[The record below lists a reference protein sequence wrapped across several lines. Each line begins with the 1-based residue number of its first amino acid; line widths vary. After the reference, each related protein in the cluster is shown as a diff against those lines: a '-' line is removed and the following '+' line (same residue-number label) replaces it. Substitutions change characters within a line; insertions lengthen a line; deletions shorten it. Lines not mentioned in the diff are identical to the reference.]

1 MSAVIA
7 VIGSGY
13 VGLTTGVC
21 LASLGHRVTCA
32 DIDERRIALLEQ
44 GQTPFVERG
53 LGELLACGR
62 EEGNLQFTS
71 DVRSAVRGCEFIYL
85 CLPTPRS
92 SDGSADLSYL
102 GDAVANIADLLEPN
116 SIVINKSTVPVG
128 SVNFVEQIIGRDDIR
143 VVSNPE
149 FLREGSA
156 VHDFFH
162 PDRIVVGSNHRDAAI
177 KVADLYKAISSVVM
191 VTDPSS
197 AEMIKY
203 ASNAFLAMKLSYVNE
218 IANLCES
225 LGADADD
232 VLLGMGYDKRIGRE
246 FLEPGPGW
254 GGSCFPKD
262 SLALLEMARDV
273 GCRFDMVESMIESNA
288 HQFDLIVE
296 SVQKLLKAGLEGSRI
311 AIWGL
316 TFKAETDDRRNSPA
330 VAVARRLL
338 DRGANVVAFDPTV
351 VGQIPEEPR
360 IEIASDEIAA
370 CRSSDALVV
379 LTEWDQFKWISPE
392 SVASAMKSRAVVDAR
407 NLLDPNAFRRSGF
420 TYVGRGR

>member
-1 MSAVIA
+1 M
-7 VIGSGY
+7 
-13 VGLTTGVC
+13 
-21 LASLGHRVTCA
+21 
-32 DIDERRIALLEQ
+32 
-44 GQTPFVERG
+44 
-53 LGELLACGR
+53 
-62 EEGNLQFTS
+62 
-71 DVRSAVRGCEFIYL
+71 
-85 CLPTPRS
+85 
-92 SDGSADLSYL
+92 
-102 GDAVANIADLLEPN
+102 
-116 SIVINKSTVPVG
+116 
-128 SVNFVEQIIGRDDIR
+128 NFVEQIIGRDDIR

-316 TFKAETDDRRNSPA
+316 TFKAETDDRRDSPA